1 MDDGRW
7 KMEKGRRK
15 KDKDKGQGVSF
26 CETVSKNNQ
35 NDPEKWRFCKFFE
48 LRFLYV
54 NFFAYLCPDFE
65 VMPSKNQGNF
75 LHRARLQPIVCGL
88 KLAICVRFLNIETGT
103 EY

>member
-1 MDDGRW
+1 MDDDDGRW
-7 KMEKGRRK
+7 KREEEKRTKIRVRVFHFVKQSPKIIKMTPKSG
-15 KDKDKGQGVSF
+15 DSASFLSSDFSMSIFLLIFVS
-26 CETVSKNNQ
+26 V
-35 NDPEKWRFCKFFE
+35 
-48 LRFLYV
+48 
-54 NFFAYLCPDFE
+54 FE